1 MSEIRGFKELND
13 KLVKEKDFSETES
26 ESIVK
31 SIKKMVNTDVV
42 LMNDDVLLNVFLTNT
57 FSDINRENAEIH
69 EILKSASSQLTKI
82 QETSQYEIVKQQL
95 ITNDISANF
104 DENSKSNFIEKFNDV
119 YDGLSDKEKYEFNK
133 WLLGKE
139 TIEKLDSLAKAVQD
153 GNIEEVKKALGCT
166 EENAKILE
174 EGLSHYKNNI
184 NEFKLEFTEM
194 VKHIASGNV
203 DEYINETY
211 QNDPK
216 SKEFWLL
223 LAKTPLLESIKEQEG
238 DQINTKI
245 NDIMYMIEQRS
256 GVSLEHI
263 LKNPD
268 RIDEIINSLESAKE
282 EQVEGNSKRTIKGF
296 WTNIKQKIF
305 SGPKGLKE
313 KLFGKKEQS
322 VEKDE
327 EKEPIIQEPTN
338 LDSIIKALVT
348 QSKGQISEEELN
360 LTLETLTDIM
370 SEEIGFFTKEISS
383 LSVISISERISKEI
397 ENKAEIAQYL
407 ESFNDYK
414 TIETM
419 VKHIE
424 QLSNDRINSDVDAGR
439 TITVGDE
446 TWGTYVITKF
456 EQECENKGYNTEFF
470 DFLDTIDPR
479 SGKIDLSKLLEN
491 TKNEIYPGK
500 ELTDADAQSL
510 GEQAGIEEIDISAL
524 ESLYEFAENPEATME
539 GLEAETMEESDP
551 EKVEESAEPES
562 REDDEGQ
569 AKSAKAEE
577 EERKAEEE
585 RQAQEKA
592 KQDAEEKKRAEAE
605 RVAAE
610 EKKKQEQ
617 QETENKSTALVEY
630 RRPGFFARVKNFFKN
645 IKSQGIRG
653 AFAESFMTKEW
664 AYEKE
669 DIADNNSEHKVA
681 NTEEQNLSQETAKQ
695 TQQKAVEV
703 KQNLQEQGA
712 TKDTAEKIGEDLAAN
727 NTSLNAVEGKDEIKN
742 SNANEHPNNSEKYSS
757 AKTNDWLTTNPEY
770 MKKSNEVGKNAGKKL
785 SEVSKTTDKTLDN
798 PSNASQNKDDGR

>member
-1 MSEIRGFKELND
+1 MSEI
-13 KLVKEKDFSETES
+13 KDFKALKNKLIEEKSIEEAETE
-26 ESIVK
+26 EIVK
-31 SIKKMVNTDVV
+31 VV
-42 LMNDDVLLNVFLTNT
+42 QKIVGDDIVLRNDAIMLQVFLTDT
-57 FSDINRENAEIH
+57 FSKINKESTDISQIVENAQR
-69 EILKSASSQLTKI
+69 QLEKI
-82 QETSQYEIVKQQL
+82 QKSPQYENVKNGYDSQQ
-95 ITNDISANF
+95 ITQNNNELNIN
-104 DENSKSNFIEKFNDV
+104 EN
-119 YDGLSDKEKYEFNK
+119 
-133 WLLGKE
+133 
-139 TIEKLDSLAKAVQD
+139 IEKLFDNYDKLTEQQKMEVAEVIFGKELGKKINGILNELDKGKSPKDVADAFGIDMKRIEAICALAKEN
-153 GNIEEVKKALGCT
+153 GNTRARFYNKTNKILIDLGDNYNGLSEKEKKDELKKSIEKNVPTEEV
-166 EENAKILE
+166 ENWLEFFKLPDMQNLLKSERNLE
-174 EGLSHYKNNI
+174 EITEGLNAIFCKTIGKQKN
-184 NEFKLEFTEM
+184 EL
-194 VKHIASGNV
+194 
-203 DEYINETY
+203 
-211 QNDPK
+211 
-216 SKEFWLL
+216 
-223 LAKTPLLESIKEQEG
+223 
-238 DQINTKI
+238 
-245 NDIMYMIEQRS
+245 
-256 GVSLEHI
+256 
-263 LKNPD
+263 
-268 RIDEIINSLESAKE
+268 
-282 EQVEGNSKRTIKGF
+282 QVEGNSKRTIKGF

-313 KLFGKKEQS
+313 KLFGKKEQNI
-322 VEKDE
+322 EKDVAQE
-327 EKEPIIQEPTN
+327 SIIQEPTN

-348 QSKGQISEEELN
+348 QSKGQISEEELS

-539 GLEAETMEESDP
+539 GLEAETMEEGDP

-562 REDDEGQ
+562 REDDEEQ

-577 EERKAEEE
+577 EARKAEEE

-630 RRPGFFARVKNFFKN
+630 RRPGFFARVKNFFKS

-681 NTEEQNLSQETAKQ
+681 NTEEQNLSHETAKQ

-712 TKDTAEKIGEDLAAN
+712 TKDIAEKIGEDLAAN
-727 NTSLNAVEGKDEIKN
+727 NTSLNAVEGKDDIKN

-798 PSNASQNKDDGR
+798 LTNASQNKDDGR